1 MADED
6 KGGIMDSMGKVGAEF
21 GKSFTDN
28 FNPEIILQTLK
39 DVDKGA
45 AEVLGTFGASRE
57 AIAAIRQNIAN
68 AIPDV
73 TALGGEFNDI
83 VQIQKQVSET
93 LGKNLVLSTDAFK
106 DMYAASKASGQ
117 EVGQITQSFKDV
129 GISVYDST
137 KQMEG
142 VVNIARA
149 SGVNASAVSSQVLSN
164 MEALNKYNFEGGV
177 QGLAK
182 MAAQATSLRINMA
195 DSLAFAEKV
204 FDPEGAIN
212 MAAAMQRLG
221 VAQGDLLDPLRM
233 MDLAQNDPG
242 ELQNQIAKMSQQF
255 VQLKKDGTGFEIMPG
270 AKRQM
275 REIEKEMG
283 LPLGQLSKMALASAD
298 LDDKMKKIKFP
309 AATEEQKTMIAN
321 MAEMKGGQYVV
332 NFTDKEG
339 NVKEKAVSEL
349 SPDDIKQLAEA
360 SKPKS
365 MEDLAKGQ
373 LDTLTRIQKILE
385 SQGRRLPSAIAA
397 SKGGKAVTEAPREI
411 VEALE
416 TTTKGVT
423 SKGLQQ
429 GLDKTTDI
437 AFDVLNKF
445 AQGTG
450 TMADVSTAFSKISEN
465 TKTAFG
471 ESWSEAMKNGT
482 TATQKLGESQNG
494 IIQLL
499 NTGIGT
505 LKNSIAG
512 TTSGNAVGSAP
523 QKVKVKDFIIES
535 LPEDK
540 IIMAGGTNLDGSKS
554 GGGRGNSEP
563 TVIKLDF
570 SVDVK
575 GGNITEHQ
583 FMEVLNKTGIKESL
597 TKTVTM
603 ELNRN
608 SPESSPQKIMNNNF
622 KK

>member
-1 MADED
+1 
-6 KGGIMDSMGKVGAEF
+6 
-21 GKSFTDN
+21 
-28 FNPEIILQTLK
+28 
-39 DVDKGA
+39 
-45 AEVLGTFGASRE
+45 
-57 AIAAIRQNIAN
+57 
-68 AIPDV
+68 
-73 TALGGEFNDI
+73 
-83 VQIQKQVSET
+83 
-93 LGKNLVLSTDAFK
+93 
-106 DMYAASKASGQ
+106 
-117 EVGQITQSFKDV
+117 
-129 GISVYDST
+129 
-137 KQMEG
+137 MEG

-482 TATQKLGESQNG
+482 TATHKLGESQNG

-512 TTSGNAVGSAP
+512 TTSGNAVGSAT

-603 ELNRN
+603 ELNKN

>member
-1 MADED
+1 
-6 KGGIMDSMGKVGAEF
+6 
-21 GKSFTDN
+21 
-28 FNPEIILQTLK
+28 
-39 DVDKGA
+39 
-45 AEVLGTFGASRE
+45 
-57 AIAAIRQNIAN
+57 
-68 AIPDV
+68 
-73 TALGGEFNDI
+73 LGGEFNDI

>member
-1 MADED
+1 
-6 KGGIMDSMGKVGAEF
+6 
-21 GKSFTDN
+21 
-28 FNPEIILQTLK
+28 
-39 DVDKGA
+39 
-45 AEVLGTFGASRE
+45 
-57 AIAAIRQNIAN
+57 
-68 AIPDV
+68 
-73 TALGGEFNDI
+73 
-83 VQIQKQVSET
+83 
-93 LGKNLVLSTDAFK
+93 
-106 DMYAASKASGQ
+106 
-117 EVGQITQSFKDV
+117 
-129 GISVYDST
+129 
-137 KQMEG
+137 
-142 VVNIARA
+142 
-149 SGVNASAVSSQVLSN
+149 
-164 MEALNKYNFEGGV
+164 
-177 QGLAK
+177 
-182 MAAQATSLRINMA
+182 
-195 DSLAFAEKV
+195 
-204 FDPEGAIN
+204 
-212 MAAAMQRLG
+212 
-221 VAQGDLLDPLRM
+221 
-233 MDLAQNDPG
+233 
-242 ELQNQIAKMSQQF
+242 
-255 VQLKKDGTGFEIMPG
+255 
-270 AKRQM
+270 
-275 REIEKEMG
+275 
-283 LPLGQLSKMALASAD
+283 
-298 LDDKMKKIKFP
+298 
-309 AATEEQKTMIAN
+309 